1 MKWTLPVLIALL
13 LAQVPALGQ
22 NAPIDSSLLQS
33 EGIQVLQ
40 TVRGDVFLGKTLDIQ
55 EDSIRFQIQ
64 NLGPISI
71 SREEIRWLG
80 LVEQAGWLR
89 DQVKFPTG
97 VYDLETLYWQENL
110 SYSMTAFAYPKNSHE
125 YRNISILYNVFD
137 AGLTDNFS
145 IGGGMVVPFL
155 FLIRSKLAFSLG
167 DKFHLGAGVNNFL
180 GINADTEGVVSHLFG
195 IGTFGSPQQYLNIT
209 AGVAHQWGFPED
221 SPFIVTVG
229 GGFSFA
235 PNWKIYG
242 DVGLAP
248 GEEGIIPTIMVS
260 WFKKRNR
267 LEFGVLGVADG
278 FISAIP
284 MIGYAHR
291 F

>member
-1 MKWTLPVLIALL
+1 MKWTMPVLIALF
-13 LAQVPALGQ
+13 LAHVPALGQ
-22 NAPIDSSLLQS
+22 NSTIDTTLL
-33 EGIQVLQ
+33 ENDGLQVLQ
-40 TVRGDVFLGKTLDIQ
+40 TIRGDVFLGKTLDLR
-55 EDSIRFQIQ
+55 EDTIRFEIQ
-64 NLGPISI
+64 NLSPVSF
-71 SREEIRWLG
+71 SREEVRWLG
-80 LVEQAGWLR
+80 LVEHAGWLR
-89 DQVKFPTG
+89 DQVRFPTG
-97 VYDLETLYWQENL
+97 IYDYESLYWPENL
-110 SYSMTAFAYPKNSHE
+110 SYSMTAFAYPKHSNE

-145 IGGGMVVPFL
+145 IGGGIVIPFL
-155 FLIRSKLAFSLG
+155 FLVRSKLAFSLG
-167 DKFHLGAGVNNFL
+167 EKFHLGAGVNNFI
-180 GINADTEGVVSHLFG
+180 GINADTEGVVSHVFG
-195 IGTFGSPQQYLNIT
+195 IGTLGSPRQYLNIT

-235 PNWKIYG
+235 PNWKVYG
-242 DVGLAP
+242 DVGIAP

-260 WFKKRNR
+260 WFKTRNR